1 MIGNNTKS
9 IINYADFSNTSFFSQ
24 KNYYLTG
31 GINFYNTD
39 LEIFN
44 SNFLSS
50 DAEDMINVI
59 NSKFF
64 IDGCNFIDAR
74 SDAIDLDFSNGT
86 ISNSKFN
93 NINGD
98 AVDTSGSTVQ
108 IKNLEIDNVGDK
120 AISAGEKV

>member
-1 MIGNNTKS
+1 
-9 IINYADFSNTSFFSQ
+9 
-24 KNYYLTG
+24 
-31 GINFYNTD
+31 
-39 LEIFN
+39 
-44 SNFLSS
+44 
-50 DAEDMINVI
+50 MINVI

-98 AVDTSGSTVQ
+98 AVDTSGSIVQ
-108 IKNLEIDNVGDK
+108 IKNLEIENVGDK
-120 AISAGEKV
+120 AISAGEKA